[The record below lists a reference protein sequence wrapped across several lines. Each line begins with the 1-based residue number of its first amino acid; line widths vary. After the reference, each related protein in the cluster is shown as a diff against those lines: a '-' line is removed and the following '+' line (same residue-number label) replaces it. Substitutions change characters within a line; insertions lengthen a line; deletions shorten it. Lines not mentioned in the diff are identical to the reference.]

1 MTALDRALDS
11 KFAEWFSLVWI
22 IFAAFCGLV
31 VVATVVV
38 FLSVAAWN
46 GIGEIFGLAVT
57 S

>member
-1 MTALDRALDS
+1 MSALDRALDS
-11 KFAEWFSLVWI
+11 KLAEWFSLVWI

-38 FLSVAAWN
+38 FLAVAVWN
-46 GIGEIFGLAVT
+46 GLGDLLGMAAT